1 MECQVCLEHKLLDE
15 FPQRNPTE
23 TCSHAVACCIT
34 CLSQTITAAFEGRMW
49 YDIRC
54 PICNNE
60 LKHED
65 VAEFATQDIFQK
77 YDNLATRR
85 ALASQLPNFR
95 WCPGPKCEYGEEHPD
110 DPKHPMTTCTSCG
123 FNSCFYHET
132 PWHEGITCDEYN
144 AKITVGAVKAEKKS
158 EKVIRKIAKRCPGCQ
173 RYINKNGGCSHM
185 SCKSI
190 VIAQD
195 TESIMLTICKGPCGN
210 HFCWSCLHDYPGHAW
225 TCKERI

>member
-1 MECQVCLEHKLLDE
+1 MKTLLSLRHKISSKSRQSPPFISSSL
-15 FPQRNPTE
+15 RIH
-23 TCSHAVACCIT
+23 CS
-34 CLSQTITAAFEGRMW
+34 
-49 YDIRC
+49 
-54 PICNNE
+54 NNR
-60 LKHED
+60 
-65 VAEFATQDIFQK
+65 

-144 AKITVGAVKAEKKS
+144 AKIAVGAVKAEKKS
-158 EKVIRKIAKRCPGCQ
+158 EKVIKKIAKRCPGCQ

-185 SCKSI
+185 SCKPI
-190 VIAQD
+190 VIVQD
-195 TESIMLTICKGPCGN
+195 TKSTMLTIRKGPCGK
-210 HFCWSCLHDYPGHAW
+210 HFCWTCLHDYPGHAW